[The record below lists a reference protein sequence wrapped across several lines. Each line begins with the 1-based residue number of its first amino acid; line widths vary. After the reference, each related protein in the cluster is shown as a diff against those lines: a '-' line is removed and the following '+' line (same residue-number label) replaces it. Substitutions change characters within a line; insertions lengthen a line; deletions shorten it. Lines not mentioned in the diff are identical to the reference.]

1 MTPAPVLAYF
11 DPEKELTL
19 QVDSSKDGLGAVL
32 MQQGRPI
39 EYAPRAL
46 TSSERKLAL
55 IEKEALA
62 VLFCVQRFD
71 QYTYGR
77 QVTVE
82 NDRKPLESI
91 LRKPLSNAPK
101 RLQDIIMKLNRYDIV
116 FKFLKE
122 KELVIADTLSRAYI
136 NEKAETRLDIFMVQV
151 NSDLNDS
158 RLQEIREATA
168 KDPDLQELIDTIQ
181 SG

>member
-19 QVDSSKDGLGAVL
+19 QVDSSKDGLCAVL
-32 MQQGRPI
+32 MQKGRPI